1 MQLLFNKNKGDEPV
15 ASSSLEKIINR
26 LQAMTLDQTA
36 DRQKRTFEQ
45 FGIPLCEVTYI
56 RSTREFIFLRYRPR
70 ERFHFDE
77 LDLAA
82 IEVFNC
88 LYDFRHTF

>member
-1 MQLLFNKNKGDEPV
+1 MAISELK
-15 ASSSLEKIINR
+15 KIINR
-26 LQAMTLDQTA
+26 LEAMMLDETNNRQT
-36 DRQKRTFEQ
+36 RVFEQ

-56 RSTREFIFLRYRPR
+56 HSSDEFVFLRYRPT
-70 ERFHFDE
+70 ERFRFDN

-88 LYDFRHTF
+88 LYDFKHTF